1 MPINQEMLKQ
11 MEEGKGFIA
20 ALDQSGGSTP
30 KALKGYGVTE
40 DMYSVNGVHDDKK
53 MFDLIHEMRTRVI
66 KSKEFTS
73 KRVIAAILFEKTMDG
88 TIDGLGTSEYLWEK
102 KHIVPFLKVD
112 KGLAEEK
119 DGVKLMKPM
128 PTLDETLK
136 KAVSHHIFGTKMR
149 SVINSFNEK
158 GIKEIVD
165 QQFEIGLKI
174 ASYGLVPILEPETT
188 ITAPDREKSEALL
201 HDLFVEKIKKLPND
215 VKIMIKISIPVNPHL
230 WDDVSKDPH
239 VVKIVALSGGY
250 SRDEANKLLKHCP
263 TLIASFSRALLENL
277 RYQQTDEEFDHHLDE
292 AISSI
297 YDASVKKI
305 K

>member
-174 ASYGLVPILEPETT
+174 ASYGLVPILEPEPT

-297 YDASVKKI
+297 YDASVNKI